1 MHSLNHH
8 IGCAKPPYW
17 MRLVSRPTRWSL
29 WYWYL
34 DVYVDHLYISKSK
47 WQRNIVK
54 QMCWD
59 APGQQPVAPQ
69 PLGLWKCCQGKSW
82 SLYLYFAYKSAC
94 SWVRAI
100 LKAPGSAKVKLW
112 CFKGIVNPTDI
123 HGRGLIFL
131 RGYPPID
138 GKRSKRSP
146 LGWSWGPWWCQLSS
160 LPPSTESLGSRSRA
174 GSETLTSWKE
184 VKSQSKIIP

>member
-100 LKAPGSAKVKLW
+100 LKAPGSAEVKLW

-123 HGRGLIFL
+123 HGRGLMAWEVTPQL
-131 RGYPPID
+131 MQRDQRGH
-138 GKRSKRSP
+138 
-146 LGWSWGPWWCQLSS
+146 L
-160 LPPSTESLGSRSRA
+160 
-174 GSETLTSWKE
+174 
-184 VKSQSKIIP
+184 